1 MAHGKILFL
10 FLYVALDLASKNRKV
25 RPISDQN
32 IPEKLDAMTQIRYP
46 GFPDYV
52 DESTPVHPGMDAGYP
67 VVVFGDH
74 KLCAGNSRRV
84 QRMPGPHMHS
94 QIEFNLLSQGFMTYW
109 FDGREV
115 RLEAGQMAVFWGMI
129 PHQVIDCAA
138 QTEFIVVYVP
148 MSAFLEFP
156 DLNVLRQKIF
166 AGGLL
171 HAKGLKAYDIDVFQR
186 WREDLI
192 SGDEYLEPLVRDEL
206 VARLRRLD
214 RDGWV
219 DLREAASTRSRPV
232 HHDPD
237 HERAFKVEQMAR
249 FIGEHALDDLTVE
262 QVAKSVSLNPKYA
275 MTLYKQTMGMTIKQT
290 ILRHRLDTARSMLI
304 SNDLPVATIS
314 YDCGFGSLSSFYEA
328 FNTRFRASPA
338 EFRKSILRERV
349 I

>member
-1 MAHGKILFL
+1 MVLGKVSFL
-10 FLYVALDLASKNRKV
+10 VLIALDVALKNPKLH
-25 RPISDQN
+25 PSFDKN
-32 IPEKLDAMTQIRYP
+32 IPEKFDAMTETRYP

-74 KLCAGNSRRV
+74 RLCAGNSQRV

-94 QIEFNLLSQGFMTYW
+94 QIEFNLLSQGYMTYW

-115 RLEAGQMAVFWGMI
+115 RLEENQMAMFWGMI
-129 PHQVIDCAA
+129 PHQVIDCAP
-138 QTEFIVVYVP
+138 QTEFIVLYVP

-156 DLNVLRQKIF
+156 DLNKLRQNIF

-171 HAKGLKAYDIDVFQR
+171 QAKGFRAYDFGAFQR
-186 WREDLI
+186 WREDLL

-214 RDGWV
+214 KDGWT
-219 DLREAASTRSRPV
+219 DLREAPSTRSRPV

-237 HERAFKVEQMAR
+237 HERAYKVEQMAR
-249 FIGEHALDDLTVE
+249 FIGEHALDDIAIE
-262 QVAKSVSLNPKYA
+262 QVANSVNLNAKYA
-275 MTLYKQTMGMTIKQT
+275 MTLYKQTMGMTIKKT

-304 SNDLPVATIS
+304 ASDLSVATIS
-314 YDCGFGSLSSFYEA
+314 FDCGFGSLSSFYEA
-328 FNTRFRASPA
+328 FHQRFHLTPA
-338 EFRKSILRERV
+338 EFRKSVLRDRAM
-349 I
+349 